1 MKPERQ
7 NQNAPTQREKRSLNR
22 PENKDNLDSRK
33 REEQIR
39 QGDKMTNN
47 SKEKKSENKSD

>member
-1 MKPERQ
+1 MKPEKQ
-7 NQNAPTQREKRSLNR
+7 NQNAPTQREKRILKR
-22 PENKDNLDSRK
+22 PENKDNLDRRK
-33 REEQIR
+33 KEEQIG

>member
-7 NQNAPTQREKRSLNR
+7 NQNAPTQREKRILKR
-22 PENKDNLDSRK
+22 PENKDNLDNRK

>member
-7 NQNAPTQREKRSLNR
+7 NQNAPTQREKRILKR